1 MAKKFINIFFII
13 LLTFNISFA
22 DNNFKNIKKYQILI
36 NLCKK
41 LNDKSCELK
50 YYSYLYDLADENL
63 KLIIKKNVNEIIYN
77 LSPNE
82 LKKIKLEKF
91 KKNWVYNRIKN
102 FNVNNKF
109 YNENEIIK
117 SNIKVIALCLPLT
130 GEFSFIGKQILKG
143 VLASLNFY
151 SNPVDLK
158 IKIFDTGKKNSLKD
172 FLDKNRDIDLIVG
185 PILESSINIY
195 KSTLLN
201 SNIPVII
208 LNDNTELAKSS
219 NKIFMHYIN
228 IEDEMKKACQTIIDD
243 GVKSLAVLYP
253 ENKLGLKYKKSFLKN
268 CSLNIVK
275 SIIGYSP
282 DTVDFGNILFEV
294 GKIIKK
300 KGNKFEHQK
309 VIDSFLI
316 LDNVEKALI
325 IIPQIYF
332 YDFPNPKI
340 YGTDLWNNKKIYKLD
355 KKFLK
360 NITFFD
366 CIDYNLENPLKK
378 IYNKNIDFYEI
389 LSYDTISIIKNI
401 TNIKELE
408 TKTFHLI
415 SGDTYFDNFG
425 ISHKKIKIFRIEG
438 E

>member
-1 MAKKFINIFFII
+1 MVKKFIKIFFII
-13 LLTFNISFA
+13 LIAFNIAYA
-22 DNNFKNIKKYQILI
+22 DNSKDIKKYQILI

-63 KLIIKKNVNEIIYN
+63 KLIIKKNVDNIIYS
-77 LSPNE
+77 LSPNK

-102 FNVNNKF
+102 FNINYESNNNKPI
-109 YNENEIIK
+109 E
-117 SNIKVIALCLPLT
+117 SNIKVITLCLPLT

-151 SNPVDLK
+151 SNPVDLT
-158 IKIFDTGKKNSLKD
+158 IKIFDTGKKNSLKE
-172 FLDKNRDIDLIVG
+172 FLNKNRDINLIVG
-185 PILESSINIY
+185 PILDSSIDIY

-201 SNIPVII
+201 SNLPVII
-208 LNDNTELAKSS
+208 LNNSPELAKTS
-219 NKIFMHYIN
+219 NNVFMHYIN
-228 IEDEMKKACQTIIDD
+228 IDDEMKKACETIMND
-243 GVKSLAVLYP
+243 GIKNLAVLYP
-253 ENKLGLKYKKSFLKN
+253 ENKLGLEYEKNFLKN
-268 CSLNIVK
+268 CNFNIIK
-275 SIIGYSP
+275 SIIGYSS
-282 DTVDFGNILFEV
+282 DTVDFRNILFEV

-300 KGNKFEHQK
+300 KGNRFEHQRE
-309 VIDSFLI
+309 IDGFLI

-325 IIPQIYF
+325 IVPQIYF
-332 YDFPNPKI
+332 YDFSNPKI
-340 YGTDLWNNKKIYKLD
+340 YGPDLWNNKKIYKLE

-366 CIDYNLENPLKK
+366 CIDYNSENPLKK

-401 TNIKELE
+401 TDIKELE